1 MMMTGA
7 MIAQLLITYGPTAVN
22 LIEKLIETW
31 DKPMTVEG
39 VHAVCAL
46 TRKTY
51 DEGLAEAK
59 ARAASLL
66 LPTPEALIP
75 ATT

>member
-1 MMMTGA
+1 MTGA

-22 LIEKLIETW
+22 LIEQLIQTW
-31 DKPMTVEG
+31 DKPMTVEQ

-46 TRKTY
+46 TKKTY

-59 ARAASLL
+59 ARLA
-66 LPTPEALIP
+66 ALIAPP
-75 ATT
+75 AIAALPSPA